1 MRFSCCL
8 LLLFAGISCFS
19 QSRERLKEKSF
30 NPAAFEEFKIEIK
43 TGKKDKPL
51 EVHYKAAQ
59 FIDGRADTSKLGF
72 VLAGANTEYH
82 RVVFPKPAATYM
94 TEKTIPFLSNGSA
107 NNGNLTFVLKHLWVS
122 EVIVK
127 ATFGKSLLTGPID
140 YLSFCY
146 LNSDCYSSVN
156 GEYTLLGNIDTVISI
171 KRWMVGAGEDLLK
184 KTLID
189 LLQTGDSLFVLQTKK
204 NEPISYDALI
214 KKTQA
219 DFDLPILK
227 SSQPERGIYM
237 TYADFLN
244 NNPSI
249 KEFNV
254 IKDKKTESLISI
266 GLDDSLL
273 NKAWGYYDGTD
284 LNIHINN
291 NYYRVVR
298 SHNTFEIAGPR
309 KLDKFYGTNDKIIN
323 ASVATFFSGIAAGG
337 FTLLVMGST
346 NKIMKELIP
355 YQLNIRDGALY

>member
-1 MRFSCCL
+1 MRFICCL
-8 LLLFAGISCFS
+8 LLLFTGVSCFA

-30 NPAAFEEFKIEIK
+30 NPAAFEEFQIEIK
-43 TGKKDKPL
+43 KGKKDKPL
-51 EVHYKAAQ
+51 EVHYRSAR
-59 FIDGRADTSKLGF
+59 FIDGRADTTKLGF

-94 TEKTIPFLSNGSA
+94 TEKTIPFLANGSA
-107 NNGNLTFVLKHLWVS
+107 NNGDITFVLKHLWVS
-122 EVIVK
+122 EVIVE

-146 LNSDCYSSVN
+146 LNTDCYSSVN

-189 LLQTGDSLFVLQTKK
+189 LLQTGDSLFVSQTIK
-204 NEPISYDALI
+204 NEPISFDDVL

-227 SSQPERGIYM
+227 PGQPERGIYI
-237 TYADFLN
+237 TYNDFLN

-249 KEFNV
+249 KDFII
-254 IKDKKTESLISI
+254 IKDKKTESLTIPGSA
-266 GLDDSLL
+266 DSLI
-273 NKAWGYYDGTD
+273 NKAWGYFDGTD

-291 NYYRVVR
+291 NYYRMVR
-298 SHNTFEIAGPR
+298 SQNTFEIAGPR
-309 KLDKFYGTNDKIIN
+309 KLDKLYGTNEKIIN
-323 ASVATFFSGIAAGG
+323 TSLATFFSGIASGG

>member
-1 MRFSCCL
+1 ME
-8 LLLFAGISCFS
+8 G
-19 QSRERLKEKSF
+19 Q
-30 NPAAFEEFKIEIK
+30 
-43 TGKKDKPL
+43 T
-51 EVHYKAAQ
+51 
-59 FIDGRADTSKLGF
+59 
-72 VLAGANTEYH
+72 LANLALSLRGANTEYH

-254 IKDKKTESLISI
+254 IKDKKTESL
-266 GLDDSLL
+266 
-273 NKAWGYYDGTD
+273 
-284 LNIHINN
+284 
-291 NYYRVVR
+291 
-298 SHNTFEIAGPR
+298 
-309 KLDKFYGTNDKIIN
+309 DKIIN